1 MNNLRRQAVERDAG
15 GAPLR
20 ARRAEITRV
29 TNETDISLLLDL
41 DGHGVADVVT
51 GIGFLDHMLT
61 LLAHHGGLD
70 LTVRA
75 SGDLDVDGHHTV
87 EDIGLTL
94 GQALREALGD
104 KRGIRRYG
112 SFLLPMDEALA
123 MVALDLSG
131 RPFFA
136 HDLQLAGVRIG
147 EFDAD
152 LTAHFFRSLAT
163 QSGMT
168 LHVRLLAGSD
178 AHHIVEAVFKAF
190 ARALAQACERTGR
203 GDEVPSTKGT
213 L

>member
-1 MNNLRRQAVERDAG
+1 MTE
-15 GAPLR
+15 
-20 ARRAEITRV
+20 RRAEVKRT
-29 TNETDISLLLDL
+29 TNETDITLSLAI
-41 DGHGVADVVT
+41 DGAGTADVAT

-61 LLAHHGGLD
+61 LFAHHGRFD

-75 SGDLDVDGHHTV
+75 SGDLEVDGHHTV
-87 EDIGLTL
+87 EDIGLAL

-136 HDLQLAGVRIG
+136 HDLQLAGVRLG
-147 EFDAD
+147 EFDGD
-152 LTAHFFRSLAT
+152 LTPHFLRSLAT
-163 QSGMT
+163 QCGMT

-178 AHHIVEAVFKAF
+178 AHHIIEAVFKAF
-190 ARALAQACERTGR
+190 ARALSQACERHGR
-203 GDEVPSTKGT
+203 DDEVPSTKGT

>member
-1 MNNLRRQAVERDAG
+1 MSE
-15 GAPLR
+15 
-20 ARRAEITRV
+20 RRAEVTRT
-29 TNETDISLLLDL
+29 TNETDISLMLDL

-51 GIGFLDHMLT
+51 GIGFLDHMLV
-61 LLAHHGGLD
+61 LFAHHGGFD

-87 EDIGLTL
+87 EDIGLAL
-94 GQALREALGD
+94 GQALREALGE

-131 RPFFA
+131 RPYFA
-136 HDLQLAGVRIG
+136 HDLRLAGVRVG

-152 LTAHFFRSLAT
+152 LTPHFFRSMAT

-190 ARALAQACERTGR
+190 ARALAQACERHGR

>member
-1 MNNLRRQAVERDAG
+1 MNSRRRQSIERGAG

-20 ARRAEITRV
+20 ERRAEVVRRT
-29 TNETDISLLLDL
+29 TETDITLKLDL
-41 DGHGVADVVT
+41 DGLGVADVVT
-51 GIGFLDHMLT
+51 GIGFLDHMLV
-61 LLAHHGGLD
+61 LLAHHGGFD

-75 SGDLDVDGHHTV
+75 GGDLHVDGHHTV
-87 EDIGLTL
+87 EDIGLAL
-94 GQALREALGD
+94 GQALREAVGD

-123 MVALDLSG
+123 RVALDLSG
-131 RPFFA
+131 RPYFA

-152 LTAHFFRSLAT
+152 LTPHFFRSLAT

-190 ARALAQACERTGR
+190 ARALSQAC
-203 GDEVPSTKGT
+203 
-213 L
+213 

>member
-1 MNNLRRQAVERDAG
+1 MNSRRRQTIERGIG

-20 ARRAEITRV
+20 ERRAEVTR
-29 TNETDISLLLDL
+29 TTGETDISLLLDL
-41 DGHGVADVVT
+41 DGRGVADVVT
-51 GIGFLDHMLT
+51 GIGFLDHMLV
-61 LLAHHGGLD
+61 LFAHHGGFD

-75 SGDLDVDGHHTV
+75 AGDLHVDGHHTV
-87 EDIGLTL
+87 EDIGLAL

-123 MVALDLSG
+123 LVALDLSG
-131 RPFFA
+131 RPYFA

-147 EFDAD
+147 EFDAG
-152 LTAHFFRSLAT
+152 LTPHFFRSLAT
-163 QSGMT
+163 QCGMT
-168 LHVRLLAGSD
+168 LHIRLLAGSD

-190 ARALAQACERTGR
+190 ARALAQACERHGR
-203 GDEVPSTKGT
+203 DDGVPSTKGT

>member
-1 MNNLRRQAVERDAG
+1 MN
-15 GAPLR
+15 
-20 ARRAEITRV
+20 RRAEVHRT
-29 TNETDISLLLDL
+29 TNETDISLTLDL
-41 DGHGVADVVT
+41 DGTGRAEIST
-51 GIGFLDHMLT
+51 GIGFLDHMLE
-61 LLAHHGGLD
+61 LFAHHGRFD
-70 LTVRA
+70 LTVKA
-75 SGDLDVDGHHTV
+75 GGDLHVDGHHTV
-87 EDIGLTL
+87 EDIGLAL

-123 MVALDLSG
+123 LVALDLSG
-131 RPFFA
+131 RPYFA

-152 LTAHFFRSLAT
+152 LTPHFLRSLST
-163 QSGMT
+163 QSGLT

-190 ARALAQACERTGR
+190 SRALAQACELHGR
-203 GDEVPSTKGT
+203 DDDVPSTKGT

>member
-1 MNNLRRQAVERDAG
+1 MTE
-15 GAPLR
+15 
-20 ARRAEITRV
+20 RRAEVQRT
-29 TNETDISLLLDL
+29 TNETDITLSLAI
-41 DGHGVADVVT
+41 DGAGKADVAT

-61 LLAHHGGLD
+61 LFAHHGGFD

-75 SGDLDVDGHHTV
+75 TGDLEVDGHHTV
-87 EDIGLTL
+87 EDIGLAL

-123 MVALDLSG
+123 MVVLDLSG
-131 RPFFA
+131 RPYFA

-147 EFDAD
+147 EFDGD
-152 LTAHFFRSLAT
+152 LAPHFLRSLAT
-163 QSGMT
+163 QCGMT

-190 ARALAQACERTGR
+190 ARALAEACERHGR
-203 GDEVPSTKGT
+203 DDEVPSTKGT

>member
-1 MNNLRRQAVERDAG
+1 MNSRRRQTIERGIG

-20 ARRAEITRV
+20 ERRAEVIRT
-29 TNETDISLLLDL
+29 TSETDISLLLDL
-41 DGHGVADVVT
+41 DGRGVADVVT
-51 GIGFLDHMLT
+51 GIGFLDHMLV
-61 LLAHHGGLD
+61 LFAHHGGFD

-75 SGDLDVDGHHTV
+75 AGDLHVDGHHTV
-87 EDIGLTL
+87 EDIGLAL

-123 MVALDLSG
+123 LVALDLSG
-131 RPFFA
+131 RPYFA

-152 LTAHFFRSLAT
+152 LTPHFFRSLAT

-190 ARALAQACERTGR
+190 ARALAQACELHGR

>member
-1 MNNLRRQAVERDAG
+1 MTQ
-15 GAPLR
+15 
-20 ARRAEITRV
+20 RRADVRRT
-29 TNETDISLLLDL
+29 TNETDITLALVL
-41 DGHGVADVVT
+41 DGSGTADVHT
-51 GIGFLDHMLT
+51 GIGFLDHMLE
-61 LLAHHGGLD
+61 LFAHHGRFD

-75 SGDLDVDGHHTV
+75 AGDLHVDGHHTV

-112 SFLLPMDEALA
+112 SCLLPMDEALA
-123 MVALDLSG
+123 LVALDLSG
-131 RPFFA
+131 RPYFA
-136 HDLQLAGVRIG
+136 HDLQLAGVRVG
-147 EFDAD
+147 EFDAG
-152 LTAHFFRSLAT
+152 LTAHFLRSLAT

-190 ARALAQACERTGR
+190 ARALAEACERRGS
-203 GDEVPSTKGT
+203 GDEVPSTKGI

>member
-1 MNNLRRQAVERDAG
+1 MNDRY
-15 GAPLR
+15 
-20 ARRAEITRV
+20 AEVIRKT
-29 TNETDISLLLDL
+29 TETDIALKLDL

-51 GIGFLDHMLT
+51 GIGFLDHMLV
-61 LLAHHGGLD
+61 LFAHHGGFD

-75 SGDLDVDGHHTV
+75 GGDLYVDGHHTV
-87 EDIGLTL
+87 EDIGLAL
-94 GQALREALGD
+94 GQALREAVGE

-112 SFLLPMDEALA
+112 SFLLPMDEALV

-131 RPFFA
+131 RPYFA

-152 LTAHFFRSLAT
+152 LTPHFFRSLAT

-190 ARALAQACERTGR
+190 ARALSQACEHHGR
-203 GDEVPSTKGT
+203 GDAVPSTKGT

>member
-1 MNNLRRQAVERDAG
+1 MNSRRRQTIERGTG

-20 ARRAEITRV
+20 ERRAEVTR
-29 TNETDISLLLDL
+29 TTSETDISVLLDL
-41 DGHGVADVVT
+41 DGQGLADVVT
-51 GIGFLDHMLT
+51 GIGFLDHMLV
-61 LLAHHGGLD
+61 LLAHHGGFD

-131 RPFFA
+131 RPYFV
-136 HDLQLAGVRIG
+136 HELHLAGVRIG

-152 LTAHFFRSLAT
+152 LTPHFFRSLTT

-190 ARALAQACERTGR
+190 ARALSQACERHGH
-203 GDEVPSTKGT
+203 GGGVPSTKGI

>member
-1 MNNLRRQAVERDAG
+1 MNRE
-15 GAPLR
+15 
-20 ARRAEITRV
+20 RRAEVKRT

-41 DGHGVADVVT
+41 DGHGVADVAT
-51 GIGFLDHMLT
+51 GIGFLDHMLVLFT
-61 LLAHHGGLD
+61 HHGGFD
-70 LTVRA
+70 LTLRA
-75 SGDLDVDGHHTV
+75 GGDLHVDGHHTV
-87 EDIGLTL
+87 EDIGLAL

-104 KRGIRRYG
+104 KRGIRRFG

-131 RPFFA
+131 RPYCV

-152 LTAHFFRSLAT
+152 LTPHFFRSLAT
-163 QSGMT
+163 ESGMT
-168 LHVRLLAGSD
+168 LHIRLLAGSD

-190 ARALAQACERTGR
+190 ARALAQACELHGR
-203 GDEVPSTKGT
+203 DDDVPSTKGT

>member
-1 MNNLRRQAVERDAG
+1 MKSPG
-15 GAPLR
+15 GAPLHERR
-20 ARRAEITRV
+20 ARVKRT
-29 TNETDISLLLDL
+29 TSETDIDLTLDL
-41 DGHGVADVVT
+41 DGQGAADVAT

-61 LLAHHGGLD
+61 LFAHHGGFD

-75 SGDLDVDGHHTV
+75 GGDLHVDGHHTV
-87 EDIGLTL
+87 EDIGLSL

-123 MVALDLSG
+123 QVALDLSG
-131 RPFFA
+131 RPFFV
-136 HDLQLAGVRIG
+136 HDLKLSGVRVG

-152 LTAHFFRSLAT
+152 LTAHFLRSLST
-163 QSGMT
+163 ESGMT

-190 ARALAQACERTGR
+190 ARALAQACERHGR
-203 GDEVPSTKGT
+203 DDAVPSTKGT

>member
-1 MNNLRRQAVERDAG
+1 MT
-15 GAPLR
+15 
-20 ARRAEITRV
+20 ARRAEVQRT
-29 TNETDISLLLDL
+29 TNETDITLSLAI
-41 DGHGVADVVT
+41 DGAGKADVAT

-61 LLAHHGGLD
+61 LFAHHGGFD

-75 SGDLDVDGHHTV
+75 TGDLEVDGHHTV
-87 EDIGLTL
+87 EDIGLAL

-123 MVALDLSG
+123 MVVLDLSG
-131 RPFFA
+131 RPYFA

-147 EFDAD
+147 EFDGD
-152 LTAHFFRSLAT
+152 LTPHFLRSLAT
-163 QSGMT
+163 QCGMT

-190 ARALAQACERTGR
+190 ARALAEACERHGR
-203 GDEVPSTKGT
+203 DDEVPSTKGT

>member
-1 MNNLRRQAVERDAG
+1 MNS
-15 GAPLR
+15 
-20 ARRAEITRV
+20 RRAEVTRT

-41 DGHGVADVVT
+41 DGHGVADVAT
-51 GIGFLDHMLT
+51 GIGFLDHMLV
-61 LLAHHGGLD
+61 LVAHHGGFD

-94 GQALREALGD
+94 GQALRESLGD

-131 RPFFA
+131 RPHFA

-152 LTAHFFRSLAT
+152 LTPHFFRSLAT

-190 ARALAQACERTGR
+190 ARALAQACERHGR
-203 GDEVPSTKGT
+203 ADAVPSTKGPH
-213 L
+213 